1 MSKEFVQA
9 SSMAPPHFLL
19 VTFPSQGHINP
30 SLQFAKRLVR
40 VGAHVT
46 FATAIHAHH
55 RMAESKSP
63 PEGLSFASFSD
74 GYDDGIDWED
84 LDGYMDELK
93 RQGSETLSN
102 LIASNLENGR
112 RFLGVF
118 YTTLLPWVADVARSH
133 GIPSTL
139 VWIQPATVLD
149 FYYYYFHGYGDL
161 IQSTSDNPSVPIQLP
176 GLPPLMACD
185 IPSFCNSKNVYN
197 FSLPF
202 LQRHFEILLEEA
214 KPRILTN
221 TFDALEPDA
230 IRAIDKFEVIGI
242 GPLIPS
248 AFLDGQDPSDTSF
261 GGDLFKSSSGY
272 MEWLDTKPKAS
283 VIYLSFGSISVLS
296 KPQKEEMAR
305 ALVEVGRPFLWVIRE
320 SGKEERD
327 EDRLSFQEELD
338 KLGMIVL
345 WCSQVEVLSHPSVGC
360 FVTHCGWNSTSESL
374 VCGVPMV
381 AFPQWSDQLTNA
393 KLVAD
398 VWRTGVKMTPNELG
412 LVESGEMKRCLELVV
427 GDGEEGEEMR
437 RNARKFRDLAREAV
451 KEGGS
456 SDKNLRAFV
465 DEAREAAE

>member
-1 MSKEFVQA
+1 
-9 SSMAPPHFLL
+9 MAPPHFLL
-19 VTFPSQGHINP
+19 VTFPGQGHINP

-46 FATAIHAHH
+46 FVTAIRAHL
-55 RMAESKSP
+55 RTAESKSP

-74 GYDDGIDWED
+74 GYDEGVKEGQD
-84 LDGYMDELK
+84 LEVYMDDLK
-93 RQGSETLSN
+93 RRGSETLSD

-112 RFLGVF
+112 RLLGVF

-161 IQSTSDNPSVPIQLP
+161 IRSTGDNPSLPIQLP
-176 GLPPLMACD
+176 GLPPLMASD
-185 IPSFCNSKNVYN
+185 IPSFCNSKNEYN
-197 FSLPF
+197 FSLPLF
-202 LQRHFEILLEEA
+202 QRHFEILLEEA
-214 KPRILTN
+214 NPRVLTN

-230 IRAIDKFEVIGI
+230 IRAIDKFKVIGI

-272 MEWLDTKPKAS
+272 IEWLDTKPKAS

-305 ALVEVGRPFLWVIRE
+305 ALVEAGRPFLWVIRT

-327 EDRLSFQEELD
+327 EDRLSCAEEL
-338 KLGMIVL
+338 KNLGMIVP
-345 WCSQVEVLSHPSVGC
+345 WCSQVEVLSHHSVGC

-374 VCGVPMV
+374 VCGVPVV
-381 AFPQWSDQLTNA
+381 AFPQWSDQQTNA
-393 KLVAD
+393 KLVTD
-398 VWRTGVKMTPNELG
+398 VWRTGVKVTPNEQG
-412 LVESGEMKRCLELVV
+412 LVESGEMRRCLELVM
-427 GDGEEGEEMR
+427 GDEKEGDEMR
-437 RNARKFRDLAREAV
+437 RNAQKFRDLAREAA

-465 DEAREAAE
+465 DEVREASE

>member
-1 MSKEFVQA
+1 
-9 SSMAPPHFLL
+9 MAPPHFLL
-19 VTFPSQGHINP
+19 VTFPGQGHINP

-46 FATAIHAHH
+46 FATAIRAHL

-74 GYDDGIDWED
+74 GYDEGVKEGQDIEV
-84 LDGYMDELK
+84 YMDDLK
-93 RQGSETLSN
+93 RRGSETLSD
-102 LIASNLENGR
+102 LIASNLENGLR
-112 RFLGVF
+112 LLGVF
-118 YTTLLPWVADVARSH
+118 YTTVLPWVADVARSH

-161 IQSTSDNPSVPIQLP
+161 IRSTGDNPSLPIQLP
-176 GLPPLMACD
+176 GLPPLMASD
-185 IPSFCNSKNVYN
+185 IPSFCNSKDEYN
-197 FSLPF
+197 FTLPLF
-202 LQRHFEILLEEA
+202 QRHFEILLEEA
-214 KPRILTN
+214 NPRVLAN

-230 IRAIDKFEVIGI
+230 IQAIDKFKVIGI

-272 MEWLDTKPKAS
+272 IEWLDTKPKAS

-305 ALVEVGRPFLWVIRE
+305 ALVEAGRPFLWVIRT

-327 EDRLSFQEELD
+327 EDRLSCEEEL
-338 KLGMIVL
+338 KNLGMIVP
-345 WCSQVEVLSHPSVGC
+345 WCSQVEVLSHHSVGC

-374 VCGVPMV
+374 VCGVPVV
-381 AFPQWSDQLTNA
+381 AFPQWGDQQTNA
-393 KLVAD
+393 KLVTD
-398 VWRTGVKMTPNELG
+398 VWRTGVKVTPNEQG
-412 LVESGEMKRCLELVV
+412 LVESDEMRSCLELVM
-427 GDGEEGEEMR
+427 GDEKEGDEMR
-437 RNARKFRDLAREAV
+437 RNAQKFRDLAREAA

-465 DEAREAAE
+465 DEVREASE

>member
-63 PEGLSFASFSD
+63 PVGLSFASFSD
-74 GYDDGIDWED
+74 GYDDGIDKDD

-305 ALVEVGRPFLWVIRE
+305 ALVEV
-320 SGKEERD
+320 
-327 EDRLSFQEELD
+327 
-338 KLGMIVL
+338 
-345 WCSQVEVLSHPSVGC
+345 LSHPSVGC

>member
-1 MSKEFVQA
+1 
-9 SSMAPPHFLL
+9 MAPPHFLL
-19 VTFPSQGHINP
+19 VTFPGQGHINP

-46 FATAIHAHH
+46 FATAIRAHL

-74 GYDDGIDWED
+74 GYDEGVKEGQDIEV
-84 LDGYMDELK
+84 YMDDLK
-93 RQGSETLSN
+93 RRGSETLSD
-102 LIASNLENGR
+102 LIASNLENGLR
-112 RFLGVF
+112 LLGVF
-118 YTTLLPWVADVARSH
+118 YTTVLPWVADVARSH

-161 IQSTSDNPSVPIQLP
+161 IRSTGDNPSLPIQLP
-176 GLPPLMACD
+176 GLPPLMASD
-185 IPSFCNSKNVYN
+185 IPSFCNSKDEYN
-197 FSLPF
+197 FTLPLF
-202 LQRHFEILLEEA
+202 QRHFEILLEEA
-214 KPRILTN
+214 NPRVLAN

-230 IRAIDKFEVIGI
+230 IQAIDKFKVIGI

-272 MEWLDTKPKAS
+272 IEWLDTKPKAS

-305 ALVEVGRPFLWVIRE
+305 ALVEAGRPFLWVIRT

-327 EDRLSFQEELD
+327 EDRLSCEEELEN
-338 KLGMIVL
+338 LGMIVP
-345 WCSQVEVLSHPSVGC
+345 WCSQVEVLSHHSVGC

-374 VCGVPMV
+374 VCGVPVV
-381 AFPQWSDQLTNA
+381 AFPQWGDQQTNA
-393 KLVAD
+393 KLVTD
-398 VWRTGVKMTPNELG
+398 VWRTGVKVTPNEQG
-412 LVESGEMKRCLELVV
+412 LVESDEMRSCLELVM
-427 GDGEEGEEMR
+427 GDEKEGDEMR
-437 RNARKFRDLAREAV
+437 RNAQKFRDLAREAA

-465 DEAREAAE
+465 DEVREASE

>member
-1 MSKEFVQA
+1 
-9 SSMAPPHFLL
+9 MAPPHFLL
-19 VTFPSQGHINP
+19 VTFPGQGHINP

-46 FATAIHAHH
+46 FATAIRARP
-55 RMAESKSP
+55 RMAESESI

-74 GYDDGIDWED
+74 GYDDGFDNWDEMEE
-84 LDGYMDELK
+84 YMDKIK
-93 RQGSETLSN
+93 RRGTETLSD
-102 LIASNLENGR
+102 LIASNLKSGR
-112 RFLGVF
+112 RFSGVL
-118 YTTLLPWVADVARSH
+118 YTILLPWAAEVARSH
-133 GIPSTL
+133 GIPSTF

-161 IQSTSDNPSVPIQLP
+161 IRSTGGNPSVPIQLP

-185 IPSFCNSKNVYN
+185 IPSFFNSKNEYN
-197 FSLPF
+197 FSLPLF
-202 LQRHFEILLEEA
+202 QWHFKILLEEA
-214 KPRILTN
+214 KPRILAN

-230 IRAIDKFEVIGI
+230 IRAINEFEVIGI

-283 VIYLSFGSISVLS
+283 MIYVSFGSISVLS

-305 ALVEVGRPFLWVIRE
+305 ALVEAGRPFLWVIRE

-327 EDRLSFQEELD
+327 EDRLSFKEELD
-338 KLGMIVL
+338 KIGMIVP
-345 WCSQVEVLSHPSVGC
+345 WCSQVEVLSHPSVAC

-381 AFPQWSDQLTNA
+381 AFPQWSDQQTNA

-398 VWRTGVKMTPNELG
+398 VWRTGVRITPNEQG
-412 LVESGEMKRCLELVV
+412 LVESGEMRRCLELVM
-427 GDGEEGEEMR
+427 GDGKEGEEMR

-465 DEAREAAE
+465 DEVREASELE

>member
-1 MSKEFVQA
+1 
-9 SSMAPPHFLL
+9 MAPPHFLL
-19 VTFPSQGHINP
+19 VTFPGQGHINP

-40 VGAHVT
+40 VGARVT
-46 FATAIHAHH
+46 FATAIRARH

-74 GYDDGIDWED
+74 GYDDGVNEGDDVEV
-84 LDGYMDELK
+84 YMDELK
-93 RQGSETLSN
+93 RRGSETLSD
-102 LIASNLENGR
+102 LIASNHENGR
-112 RFLGVF
+112 QFLGVF

-161 IQSTSDNPSVPIQLP
+161 VRNMGDNPSVPIQLP

-185 IPSFCNSKNVYN
+185 IPSFCNAKNEYN
-197 FSLPF
+197 FSLPIF
-202 LQRHFEILLEEA
+202 QRHFEILLEEA
-214 KPRILTN
+214 NPRVLAN

-248 AFLDGQDPSDTSF
+248 AFLDGQDPADTSF

-272 MEWLDTKPKAS
+272 IEWLDTKPKAS

-296 KPQKEEMAR
+296 KPQKEEMAQ
-305 ALVEVGRPFLWVIRE
+305 ALLEAGRPFLWVIRE
-320 SGKEERD
+320 SGKEERE
-327 EDRLSFQEELD
+327 EDILSFKDELEN
-338 KLGMIVL
+338 LGMIVP
-345 WCSQVEVLSHPSVGC
+345 WCSQVEVLSHPSIGC

-374 VCGVPMV
+374 VCGVPVV
-381 AFPQWSDQLTNA
+381 AFPQWSDQQTNA
-393 KLVAD
+393 KLVTD
-398 VWRTGVKMTPNELG
+398 VWRTGVKVTPNEQG
-412 LVESGEMKRCLELVV
+412 VVESGEIRRCLELVV
-427 GDGEEGEEMR
+427 GDGKEGEEMR
-437 RNARKFRDLAREAV
+437 RNAQKFRDLAREAV

-465 DEAREAAE
+465 DEVIEASK